1 MTTPTHI
8 HARQHERIRTV
19 IPVRL
24 SGQTGF
30 TRDISIGGCYLQ
42 LEEAA
47 TPENEGRDV
56 CFDLDPGV
64 THGAMK
70 IRCCGQIVRRDR
82 DGPLTGMAIKIKDLQ
97 LLVKEIPDS
106 CTK

>member
-8 HARQHERIRTV
+8 HARQHERVKTV
-19 IPVRL
+19 MPIQL
-24 SGQTGF
+24 SGQSGF

-42 LEEAA
+42 LEDAV
-47 TPENEGRDV
+47 TPESEESEV
-56 CFDLDPGV
+56 CFELDLGV

-70 IRCCGQIVRRDR
+70 IRCCGQVMRRDL
-82 DGPLTGMAIKIKDLQ
+82 DGPLIGMAIKIKDLQ

-106 CTK
+106 CTE